1 MSGLFYLE
9 INSNLSNLYQLDYDK
24 AVPVS
29 LGSAGDL
36 FCPTENGFILLDISV
51 TDASNGYA
59 IRMTDSQTDIYKLV
73 ATAGYGTLAQ
83 IFVVKNKTVGVRASI
98 GVTVHSATF
107 VPFKLY
113 K

>member
-1 MSGLFYLE
+1 MICSNGKAL
-9 INSNLSNLYQLDYDK
+9 NSNLSNLYQLDYDK
-24 AVPVS
+24 SVPVS
-29 LGSAGDL
+29 LGSVGDQ
-36 FCPTENGFILLDISV
+36 FYPTENGFILLDISV

-59 IRMTDSQTDIYKLV
+59 IWMTDSQTDIYKLV

-83 IFVVKNKTVGVRASI
+83 IFVVKNKNVGVRASI